1 MPCSNMAQM
10 PIYVLIRYNPKEGFI
25 QTLFILLPEQHETWK
40 CKKKKETDVEII
52 PKKKAK

>member
-1 MPCSNMAQM
+1 MAQM